1 MPMISGMRAPRL
13 FVAVGI
19 AGVLAGAVGG
29 CVSTS
34 GGLAG
39 PGYHDSDDR
48 DEDRQAQVG
57 KASFYA
63 HKFHGRRTASGE
75 AYDETELTAAHR
87 TLPFG
92 TRVRVTNL
100 ENGRKVTVRVND
112 RGPHVKSRVIDV
124 SYAAAKKLR
133 FVRDGVT
140 RVRVEVKERAD
151 EEEKEDEEE
160 DD

>member
-13 FVAVGI
+13 FVAVAA
-19 AGVLAGAVGG
+19 AGLLAVGAGG

-39 PGYHDSDDR
+39 PGYQDSDDR
-48 DEDRQAQVG
+48 DEDRDAQVG

-75 AYDETELTAAHR
+75 TYDETQFTAAHR

-100 ENGRKVTVRVND
+100 ENGRKVTLRVND
-112 RGPHVKSRVIDV
+112 RGPHVKNRVIDV
-124 SYAAAKKLR
+124 SYAAARKLR
-133 FVRDGVT
+133 FVRSGIT
-140 RVRVEVKERAD
+140 RVRVEVKERPD
-151 EEEKEDEEE
+151 EDDQEE

>member
-1 MPMISGMRAPRL
+1 MPMISRMRAPRL
-13 FVAVGI
+13 FQAMI
-19 AGVLAGAVGG
+19 LAGFVAATAGG

-39 PGYHDSDDR
+39 PKFDDSDDR
-48 DEDRQAQVG
+48 DRDREAQVG

-75 AYDETELTAAHR
+75 KYDETELTAAHR

-100 ENGRKVTVRVND
+100 ENGRKVTLRVND
-112 RGPHVKSRVIDV
+112 RGPHVKNRVIDV

-140 RVRVEVKERAD
+140 RVRVEVKERPDD
-151 EEEKEDEEE
+151 EEEEEE
-160 DD
+160 D